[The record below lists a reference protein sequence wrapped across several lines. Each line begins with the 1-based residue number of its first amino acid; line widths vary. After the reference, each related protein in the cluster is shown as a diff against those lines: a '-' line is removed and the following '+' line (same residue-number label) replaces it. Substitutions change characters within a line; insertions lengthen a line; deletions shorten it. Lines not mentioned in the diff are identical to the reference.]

1 MRWRSLRNLVL
12 LLLAVSILTA
22 AQNCVDSPYADRPTA
37 ERMKLEAADAELQR
51 QELENLQKETAR
63 AMQLHNGSFFNRVYS
78 DDFLGTSPSGNIL
91 DRTALV
97 ASVANSNVK
106 YTSFLATD
114 IRVRI
119 FQNTAVV
126 TCLWSARGTLESAS
140 ISRQLR
146 VVNVYVRSERG
157 WKVVAS
163 QETQLPG

>member
-12 LLLAVSILTA
+12 LLCAANMLTA
-22 AQNCVDSPYADRPTA
+22 AQTCIDSPYADRPTA
-37 ERMKLEAADAELQR
+37 ERLKLEAEDAELQR

-78 DDFLGTSPSGNIL
+78 DDFLGTSPSGML
-91 DRTALV
+91 QDRAAVV
-97 ASVANSNVK
+97 AAVQNSNIK
-106 YTSFLATD
+106 YYSFVATD

-126 TCLWSARGTLESAS
+126 TCLWSARGAVDGSNL
-140 ISRQLR
+140 SRQYR
-146 VVNVYVRSERG
+146 VVNVYVRNDRG
-157 WKVVAS
+157 WKVVAN